1 MTKDEAIKRLQ
12 KDTKRGQRFND
23 LLPLLG
29 GMKAPQQHRYFNR
42 AGYSAA
48 NLKSLEYDIKQAY
61 GIKSADLRAA
71 AAQASADKE
80 PEPLDTNPEDPDA
93 GKNPEGTTA
102 AGSTTPAADQTPKT
116 TEEQKDATTDQDAE
130 AIKAQD
136 SQSTSDHT
144 ADSLK
149 YAEEIRKKTQTS
161 DKKEEVS
168 TDQDISNI
176 EVKDAETVQ
185 KSTDSVTKE
194 TVFELAPEEVKKD
207 VKLRERYPFLNEE
220 ETPEEFYTLVGI
232 NGRAYFHMI
241 AAREELFQKVV
252 TSDKS
257 EPETVPMT
265 NEEIFELAAKAVEN
279 FELNIQGQEEL
290 DYYQE
295 HKEVLGQHPIF
306 EDYMLQKKVAD
317 YKEKDLSKRRGLLK
331 NYIGRESKKLPEME
345 EKKKAEVIKKIKAW
359 EKELELVEARLELPN
374 EERYQSVLNES
385 I

>member
-80 PEPLDTNPEDPDA
+80 PLPLDLNPEDLEEDKELLPLIPNPKDPEADKNPD
-93 GKNPEGTTA
+93 GTPEGTTPEGTTA
-102 AGSTTPAADQTPKT
+102 AGSTTPAVDQT
-116 TEEQKDATTDQDAE
+116 TEKGGEQKDAP
-130 AIKAQD
+130 
-136 SQSTSDHT
+136 
-144 ADSLK
+144 
-149 YAEEIRKKTQTS
+149 
-161 DKKEEVS
+161 

-185 KSTDSVTKE
+185 KSGDNVTKE
-194 TVFELAPEEVKKD
+194 TVFEIAPEEVKKD

-232 NGRAYFHMI
+232 NGRAYFQMI

-252 TSDKS
+252 TADGA

-265 NEEIFELAAKAVEN
+265 KEEIFSLAAKAVEN

-306 EDYMLQKKVAD
+306 EDYMLQKKVAE

>member
-71 AAQASADKE
+71 AHASADKE
-80 PEPLDTNPEDPDA
+80 PQPLDANPEDPEAD
-93 GKNPEGTTA
+93 KNPDGTPEVTTPEGTTAEGTTPETTTA
-102 AGSTTPAADQTPKT
+102 AGSTTPAADESTET
-116 TEEQKDATTDQDAE
+116 TE
-130 AIKAQD
+130 
-136 SQSTSDHT
+136 
-144 ADSLK
+144 
-149 YAEEIRKKTQTS
+149 
-161 DKKEEVS
+161 
-168 TDQDISNI
+168 DQDISNI

-185 KSTDSVTKE
+185 KSDDSVTKE
-194 TVFELAPEEVKKD
+194 TVFEIAPEEVKKD

-232 NGRAYFHMI
+232 NGRAYFQMI

-252 TSDKS
+252 TADGA

-265 NEEIFELAAKAVEN
+265 KEEIFALASKAVEN

-306 EDYMLQKKVAD
+306 EEYMLQKKVAD

-331 NYIGRESKKLPEME
+331 NYIGRESKKLPDME
-345 EKKKAEVIKKIKAW
+345 EKKKAEVIKKIKAL
-359 EKELELVEARLELPN
+359 EKELELVEVRLELPN

>member
-48 NLKSLEYDIKQAY
+48 NLKSLEYDIKQVY

-80 PEPLDTNPEDPDA
+80 PEPLDTNPEDLDA

-102 AGSTTPAADQTPKT
+102 AGSTTPAADQTPET
-116 TEEQKDATTDQDAE
+116 TEEQKDAA
-130 AIKAQD
+130 
-136 SQSTSDHT
+136 
-144 ADSLK
+144 
-149 YAEEIRKKTQTS
+149 
-161 DKKEEVS
+161 

-185 KSTDSVTKE
+185 KSADGVTKE

-252 TSDKS
+252 TSDGS

-359 EKELELVEARLELPN
+359 EKELELVEDRLELPK
-374 EERYQSVLNES
+374 EERYQSVLDES

>member
-80 PEPLDTNPEDPDA
+80 PEPLDTNPENPEAD
-93 GKNPEGTTA
+93 KNPEGTTA
-102 AGSTTPAADQTPKT
+102 AGSTTPAADQTPET
-116 TEEQKDATTDQDAE
+116 TKVQKDPATDQDV
-130 AIKAQD
+130 K
-136 SQSTSDHT
+136 
-144 ADSLK
+144 
-149 YAEEIRKKTQTS
+149 
-161 DKKEEVS
+161 
-168 TDQDISNI
+168 NI
-176 EVKDAETVQ
+176 EVKDAETVH
-185 KSTDSVTKE
+185 KNSDSVTKE

-232 NGRAYFHMI
+232 NGRAYFQLI

-331 NYIGRESKKLPEME
+331 NYIGRESKKLPDME

-359 EKELELVEARLELPN
+359 EKELELVEARLELPK

>member
-80 PEPLDTNPEDPDA
+80 PEPLVTNPEDPEADKNLDA
-93 GKNPEGTTA
+93 NLEETTA
-102 AGSTTPAADQTPKT
+102 AGSTTPAVDQTPET
-116 TEEQKDATTDQDAE
+116 TEEQKDPAT
-130 AIKAQD
+130 
-136 SQSTSDHT
+136 
-144 ADSLK
+144 
-149 YAEEIRKKTQTS
+149 
-161 DKKEEVS
+161 DKDVK
-168 TDQDISNI
+168 NI

-185 KSTDSVTKE
+185 KSADGVTKE

-252 TSDKS
+252 TAEGA

-265 NEEIFELAAKAVEN
+265 NEEIFALAAKAVEN

-306 EDYMLQKKVAD
+306 EDYMLQKKVAE

-359 EKELELVEARLELPN
+359 EKELELVEARLELPK
-374 EERYQSVLNES
+374 EERYQSVLDES

>member
-61 GIKSADLRAA
+61 GIKSADLRAV
-71 AAQASADKE
+71 AQASADKE
-80 PEPLDTNPEDPDA
+80 PLPLVANSEDPEAD
-93 GKNPEGTTA
+93 KNPDGTPEGTTA
-102 AGSTTPAADQTPKT
+102 AGSTTPAVDQT
-116 TEEQKDATTDQDAE
+116 TETGGEQKDAP
-130 AIKAQD
+130 
-136 SQSTSDHT
+136 
-144 ADSLK
+144 
-149 YAEEIRKKTQTS
+149 
-161 DKKEEVS
+161 

-185 KSTDSVTKE
+185 KSEASVTKE
-194 TVFELAPEEVKKD
+194 TVFEIAPEEVKKD

-241 AAREELFQKVV
+241 AARQELFQKVV

-331 NYIGRESKKLPEME
+331 NYIGRESKKLPDME

-359 EKELELVEARLELPN
+359 EKELELVEDRLELPN